1 MIPDSQIFDQPTLAR
16 LLAHDALVQRYRQ
29 FFALLDWAA
38 LEQHQASRC
47 APGPCPHA
55 ETAYLK
61 TFLIRICEEKRYMT
75 HVRTFLVEHPLLVL
89 EVGFHLMLDPT
100 QPYGFDVER
109 TLPSARWLREKLRRL
124 DPIHLQDL
132 LQATVHALQDEI
144 PGLGE
149 VVAFDVKHLY
159 AWVRENN
166 PRQYVKERYNPDIQ
180 PAGDPHCKLG
190 VKRST
195 NQEQADGSTKEV
207 KEYLWGYGSG
217 VAAATLP
224 PYGDVV
230 LAEYTQPFNENDVT
244 YYRPLYQRAVLAL
257 GFYPTH
263 VTADAAFDAWYVYE
277 CAARHTGIA
286 AVPLNQHGRP
296 VFEREADGT
305 PLCPRG
311 LPMHPTYQFQHTYGY
326 RAQRFRCPLL
336 FPVRTG
342 EVCDHVQF
350 LKNTGCVKDVNWE
363 RGGQMRVTLDRD
375 GPLYHSIYTQR
386 TCCERSNS
394 QAQALGIERP
404 KVRNHRSVKH
414 LNTLIYV
421 VINVRALQR
430 AKSINRRLLLRE

>member
-1 MIPDSQIFDQPTLAR
+1 MIPNSHVFDQSTLAR
-16 LLAHDALVQRYRQ
+16 LHEHDALVQRYRQ
-29 FFALLDWAA
+29 FFALLDWSALDQQQAA
-38 LEQHQASRC
+38 RHV
-47 APGPCPHA
+47 PGPSPHP
-55 ETAYLK
+55 ESAYVKAFLLK
-61 TFLIRICEEKRYMT
+61 ICEEKRYMT
-75 HVRTFLVEHPLLVL
+75 QLRTFLVEHPLLVL
-89 EVGFHLMLDPT
+89 ELGFHLALDPA
-100 QPYGFDVER
+100 QPYGFDVQR
-109 TLPSARWLREKLRRL
+109 TVPSDRWLREKLRRL
-124 DPIHLQDL
+124 DPALLHTL
-132 LQATVHALQDEI
+132 LQATIHALQAEI

-166 PRQYVKERYNPDIQ
+166 SRQYVKERYNPDVQ
-180 PAGDPHCKLG
+180 PAGDPDCKLG

-195 NQEQADGSTKEV
+195 NHEQADGSTKEI

-217 VAAATLP
+217 VAAATIP

-244 YYRPLYQRAVLAL
+244 YYRPLYQRAVVAL

-277 CAARHTGIA
+277 CAARHDGIG
-286 AVPLNQHGRP
+286 AVPLNQHGHP
-296 VFEREADGT
+296 VFERDTDGT
-305 PLCPRG
+305 PLCPIG
-311 LPMHPTYQFQHTYGY
+311 LRMHPTYQFDHTYGY

-336 FPVRTG
+336 FPKPNGTR
-342 EVCDHVQF
+342 CDHEQF
-350 LKNTGCVKDVNWE
+350 VKGKGCVKDVNWE
-363 RGGQMRVTLDRD
+363 LGGQMRITLDRD

-386 TCCERSNS
+386 TCCERGNS

-404 KVRNHRSVKH
+404 KVRNGHSVNN

-430 AKSINRRLLLRE
+430 AKSINKRLLLRE